1 MIWIPIY
8 QGLVLLMTA
17 LASIGNAFGSIDV
30 GVGTL
35 SAGDRVER
43 GEPGAKAHGSGKLSY
58 DALEPKGR
66 RKSPPVQIVREDVN
80 LRGNKRTRLQANAN
94 DIARN
99 FSIAGWAIR
108 RHLDYVA
115 RFTFQSQTGNRE
127 LDKQIEKLI
136 LIQSRPTNFDRGTRC
151 SRERF
156 FRLCE
161 ARRVLDGDTG
171 ILLLAN
177 GQVQGI
183 ESDLVRNPE
192 KQDDRS
198 SYEWVDGV
206 EVDFAGA
213 PRRYSVWGRKRG
225 GSGYEWR
232 RNVAA
237 ANMILYGFFDRF
249 ASEQIRGV
257 SPIVSA
263 LNPLRDVYENIDYA
277 LIKAK
282 LSQLFAIALMRGA
295 DADPMDKVLPGKNEE
310 SADGEAEVEEETE
323 EQKPRSIDF
332 SHGPTVLDLDVGEKA
347 EVIESKTP
355 SNELQQFSRL
365 VVMIALKALDIPYSF
380 FDEGHTNYSGS
391 RGSWLHYERS
401 TLTQRDDQIEMRRR
415 WTIAQYQ
422 RMILDD
428 LLVLPRGMTISDLDF
443 EWVPLGMPWWKPSE
457 EITGD
462 LKAIAGGLDSVL
474 RVTKARGTGD
484 VHDNIDDLIT
494 VMKYA
499 HEQGKLHLGE
509 PLRLNFDPGPFASA
523 VMTDDQP
530 TAKN

>member
-1 MIWIPIY
+1 MIGIPIY
-8 QGLVLLMTA
+8 QGLVLLMVAA
-17 LASIGNAFGSIDV
+17 LSLNNAFGSIDV

-35 SAGDRVER
+35 SGSDRVET
-43 GEPGAKAHGSGKLSY
+43 KLSY
-58 DALEPKGR
+58 DALESKGR
-66 RKSPPVQIVREDVN
+66 RKAPPVQIVREDVH
-80 LRGNKRTRLQANAN
+80 LRGNKRTRLQANAG

-127 LDKQIEKLI
+127 LDKIIEQLI
-136 LIQSRPTNFDRGTRC
+136 KIQSRPTNFDRGTRC

-183 ESDLVRNPE
+183 ESDLIRNPE

-198 SYEWVDGV
+198 SHEWVDGA

-237 ANMILYGFFDRF
+237 SNMILYGFFERF

-295 DADPMDKVLPGKNEE
+295 DADPMDKVLPGVNADTDEE
-310 SADGEAEVEEETE
+310 DAAAEET
-323 EQKPRSIDF
+323 KPRAIDF
-332 SHGPTVLDLDVGEKA
+332 SHGPTVFDLEPGEKA
-347 EVIESKTP
+347 EVIESRTP

-422 RMILDD
+422 RMILDG

-499 HEQGKLHLGE
+499 REQGEKHLGE

-530 TAKN
+530 PTK